1 MVRLTYYNRTTM
13 EMNLH
18 DGMGKISGVWVG
30 FGGVVR
36 LTYYNCT
43 TTEMKGGGVEV
54 GGGVRL
60 TCYYSTTTEMNIH
73 DGGGR
78 ISGVGSWVGGGW

>member
-1 MVRLTYYNRTTM
+1 
-13 EMNLH
+13 MNLH

-43 TTEMKGGGVEV
+43 TTEMKGGG
-54 GGGVRL
+54 
-60 TCYYSTTTEMNIH
+60 
-73 DGGGR
+73 
-78 ISGVGSWVGGGW
+78 GGGWWRGKTDMLLQYYNGNEYS